1 MIYTR
6 KLLSDANMDRI
17 SHIISKINWI
27 DGRVSG
33 GAHLKKNC
41 QAHLEC
47 EYAKEIDGLVYNAL
61 DSDENFLERVVP
73 NSTEHIMVTKTFVDG
88 YYLPH
93 IDSASLGHYST
104 TVFLSDDYVGGELEL
119 YVNGKTELIKLPIGH
134 AVTYKTGIPHRVRTV
149 TSGNRYVGVTWSTS
163 RFADDAHRDLYS
175 DLLRVKR
182 NMSSEK
188 DNTFDTLE
196 DWVNDPYCIVDS
208 LLVKIARLYGQ

>member
-1 MIYTR
+1 
-6 KLLSDANMDRI
+6 
-17 SHIISKINWI
+17 
-27 DGRVSG
+27 
-33 GAHLKKNC
+33 
-41 QAHLEC
+41 
-47 EYAKEIDGLVYNAL
+47 
-61 DSDENFLERVVP
+61 
-73 NSTEHIMVTKTFVDG
+73 MVTKTFVGG

-163 RFADDAHRDLYS
+163 RFADDSHRDLYS
-175 DLLRVKR
+175 DLLRAKR

-188 DNTFDTLE
+188 DNTFDIME